1 MSNAVRGQRLYVN
14 ASAASARER
23 LRGRGLGVR
32 KVHSGGRNQAV
43 VIHTAEGRHLEQ
55 LRDVFA
61 DVGWAETEAGL
72 GTPIQ
77 NLRNLGTT
85 AAAWLREVDIRTIE
99 DLRRI
104 GPAAAFERVRQ
115 RQPQC
120 AIHLLWALATGLQG
134 CEQHELADDERA
146 RLHQELDALRGRG
159 GVPPAS

>member
-1 MSNAVRGQRLYVN
+1 MSDAIRGQRLYVN
-14 ASAASARER
+14 LSAAAARER

-61 DVGWAETEAGL
+61 DVGSAETEAGL

-77 NLRNLGTT
+77 NLRHLGAT
-85 AAAWLREVDIRTIE
+85 AAGWLREVDIRTIE
-99 DLRRI
+99 ELRRI
-104 GPAAAFERVRQ
+104 GPAAALERVRQ

-120 AIHLLWALATGLQG
+120 GLSLLWALAAGLQG
-134 CEQHELADDERA
+134 REPKDLTDEERTH
-146 RLHQELDALRGRG
+146 LQQELDALRRPGGNAPGR
-159 GVPPAS
+159 